1 MCTLDGKD
9 CNTLEKFHLEIQLLF
24 ALCGQFGEKMNNCTF
39 DGVEQPTI
47 QIESLFLRPLYWLST
62 TVGWAS
68 IPPVVDFVDRLNLT
82 FVSLYETVLY
92 NPCLLEFLLF
102 LLKFIDAACSAK
114 DMPM

>member
-1 MCTLDGKD
+1 MHQKSFIWNTAPLCFMFFALMCTIWR
-9 CNTLEKFHLEIQLLF
+9 E
-24 ALCGQFGEKMNNCTF
+24 MNNCTF

-62 TVGWAS
+62 IVGWAS
-68 IPPVVDFVDRLNLT
+68 IPPIVDFVDRLNLT
-82 FVSLYETVLY
+82 FVSLYETLLY

-102 LLKFIDAACSAK
+102 LLKFKDAACSAK